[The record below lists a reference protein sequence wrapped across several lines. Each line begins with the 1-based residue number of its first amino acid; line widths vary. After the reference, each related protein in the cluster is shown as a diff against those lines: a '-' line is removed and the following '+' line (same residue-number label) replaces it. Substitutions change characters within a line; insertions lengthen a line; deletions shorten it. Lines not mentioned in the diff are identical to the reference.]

1 MSNIHT
7 VITSDEEAEKKIMA
21 GISKA
26 EKIVG
31 DSMGYQGTLNLK
43 SINGLAGSTKDG
55 FSILNKVFLQD
66 PVEALACEVAK
77 QASKKTVDE
86 AGDSTSATIVLL
98 KAFLQRFYD
107 SVKKGKSAIELKNDI
122 EKSVEKV
129 VDYLDEIAVEL
140 TEKMIF
146 DIAKTS
152 ANGDEEVAQLV
163 ANAFKQAG
171 ENGSVGHVRSNND
184 QTFYEHT
191 DGTLVERGF
200 VHEGFVNK
208 HSNQSVT
215 FEDNPL
221 VLISNLKF
229 NTIAQLT
236 PFLTFAHRNK
246 RELLIISE
254 MEFDVENILL
264 SNKIK
269 NDLKVCIIN
278 PPAIGKK
285 RTELLS
291 DLALVCN
298 TQMIDVLSGAD
309 FNGREAMFLGIAKS
323 IVVTKDNTVI
333 VKHDE
338 TPTEPIDGKVAEL
351 KEQLKLVDKNYVLKK
366 NIESRIAK
374 LSGGIS
380 MIKVGG
386 LTPSEVD
393 EKIDRVEDA
402 ICAIRSAKEE
412 GVVAGGG
419 TALFSAFK
427 KIQDLDEVTKYA
439 IQSPFYRILN
449 NANYH
454 PYIKP
459 EKVKISK
466 CFFWKKQEYK
476 TIYIHYVPSIEY
488 PNGYDVKKLQ
498 EVNMFDAGIIDSK
511 KAIKNALINSVSSC
525 FVLARSRNVL
535 TYSDEQ

>member
-7 VITSDEEAEKKIMA
+7 VITSDNNAQ
-21 GISKA
+21 
-26 EKIVG
+26 EKILSGVNKIANAVG
-31 DSMGYQGTLNLK
+31 STMGYQGNLVLVSK
-43 SINGLAGSTKDG
+43 NGLPHPTKDG
-55 FSILNKVFLQD
+55 YTVLDSIFLED
-66 PVEALACEVAK
+66 SVEALACETAK

-86 AGDSTSATIVLL
+86 SGDGTSATIVLL
-98 KAFLQRFYD
+98 QAFLTNSLD
-107 SVKKGKSAIELKNDI
+107 AVSKGKSPIEVKNDI
-122 EKSVEKV
+122 EKSVAKV

-163 ANAFKQAG
+163 ADAFKQAG

-184 QTFYEHT
+184 RTFFEHT
-191 DGTLVERGF
+191 EGTLIERGF

-229 NTIAQLT
+229 NTIQQLK
-236 PFLTFAHRNK
+236 PFIAFAHGNN
-246 RELLIISE
+246 REILIISE

-264 SNKIK
+264 SNKLQHG
-269 NDLKVCIIN
+269 LKVCVIN

-309 FNGREAMFLGIAKS
+309 FIGREAMFLGTAKS
-323 IVVTKDNTVI
+323 AIITKDNTVI
-333 VKHDE
+333 VRHDE
-338 TPTEPIDGKVAEL
+338 TPMEPIDGKVLEL
-351 KEQLKLVDKNYVLKK
+351 KDQLKLVEKNYVLKG
-366 NIESRIAK
+366 NIEDRIAK

-393 EKIDRVEDA
+393 EKIDRVDDA
-402 ICAIRSAKEE
+402 VCAVRSAKEE

-419 TALFSAFK
+419 TALFWAE
-427 KIQDLDEVTKYA
+427 IQLDLDEVTSKSIDA
-439 IQSPFYRILN
+439 PIKRILA
-449 NANYH
+449 NAG
-454 PYIKP
+454 IT
-459 EKVKISK
+459 S
-466 CFFWKKQEYK
+466 FGDTLF
-476 TIYIHYVPSIEY
+476 EY
-488 PNGYDVKKLQ
+488 PKGYDVKNFQ

-511 KAIKNALINSVSSC
+511 KAIRNALINAVSASNT
-525 FVLARSRNVL
+525 LLRSRNVL
-535 TYSDEQ
+535 TYSNQ